1 MRRNWIFRERVDR
14 QASTLFQACSEKLA
28 IDGTLF
34 DKSFARIVWMPVA
47 EIFSSYSSSTSLP
60 KPLASTTN
68 RTWDGDSE
76 GPDFFEFLHTMTLTN
91 SVCKT
96 MREIW

>member
-1 MRRNWIFRERVDR
+1 LTGKPVHCFKR
-14 QASTLFQACSEKLA
+14 AAKKLA

-60 KPLASTTN
+60 KLLASTTN
-68 RTWDGDSE
+68 RTLGGDR
-76 GPDFFEFLHTMTLTN
+76 G
-91 SVCKT
+91 CG
-96 MREIW
+96 